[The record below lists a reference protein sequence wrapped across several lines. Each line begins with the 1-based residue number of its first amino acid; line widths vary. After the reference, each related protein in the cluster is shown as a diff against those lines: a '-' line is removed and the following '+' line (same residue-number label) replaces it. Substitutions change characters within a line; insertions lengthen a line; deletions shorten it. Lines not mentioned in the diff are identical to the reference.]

1 MRVVKRG
8 SGPDALELLDTD
20 VDRCNAAVV
29 VKFGR
34 AMLGHCRPP
43 AIEVLR
49 RITYPEGA
57 FKEGRTLASFSSDG
71 VELAYETAGD
81 GPAVLLIHGFAS
93 NSRVNW
99 VDTGWVTT
107 LRDAGFRVIT
117 FDNRGHGRS
126 AKLYDPS
133 AYPAPVMA
141 EDAHRLLVHLEL
153 RTAAVIGYSMG
164 ARIAAFLTIQH
175 PALVSRAVFAGLAEN
190 MILGLD
196 GSDDI
201 ADALEAASA
210 EEIASAEARTFR
222 RFAEQTGSDLR
233 ALAACMRSARQRNH
247 REGAGH
253 DQVPGAGRCGQ
264 RGSPGGA
271 RRTARGG
278 ARARQRFGACRAQP
292 HECRRRPAVQD
303 LRACIPRS
311 VEGASEQGLYTV
323 AAGSHLTLPRLCLDA
338 GSLSA

>member
-1 MRVVKRG
+1 M
-8 SGPDALELLDTD
+8 
-20 VDRCNAAVV
+20 
-29 VKFGR
+29 
-34 AMLGHCRPP
+34 
-43 AIEVLR
+43 
-49 RITYPEGA
+49 
-57 FKEGRTLASFSSDG
+57 
-71 VELAYETAGD
+71 ELAYETAGD

-107 LRDAGFRVIT
+107 LLDAGFQVIT

-126 AKLYDPS
+126 AKLYDPR

-141 EDAHRLLVHLEL
+141 EDARRLLVHLEL
-153 RTAAVIGYSMG
+153 RAAAVIGYSMG

-210 EEIASAEARTFR
+210 EEIASAEAGTFR

-233 ALAACMRSARQRNH
+233 ALAACMRSARQRITVKELATIKCPVLVVAGSEDPLAGRVEPLVAALARGQGLVLAGRNH
-247 REGAGH
+247 MNAVGDRQFKASVLAFLAPLKEPRNEVFTQSR
-253 DQVPGAGRCGQ
+253 QVP
-264 RGSPGGA
+264 
-271 RRTARGG
+271 T
-278 ARARQRFGACRAQP
+278 
-292 HECRRRPAVQD
+292 
-303 LRACIPRS
+303 
-311 VEGASEQGLYTV
+311 
-323 AAGSHLTLPRLCLDA
+323 
-338 GSLSA
+338 